1 MKKILPLI
9 LSALALTACS
19 SSGSENSYEQLSM
32 YKALSQMA
40 KEENYILLDVR
51 TIEEYNDGHIPG
63 AINIANESIRTDE
76 IAELPDKEQRIYVYC
91 RSGNRS
97 KQAAKKLVKL
107 GYTNIIE
114 IGGIMDYHGE
124 VKTN

>member
-1 MKKILPLI
+1 MKKILSII

-124 VKTN
+124 VETN